1 MPTTAPMKVPEFHY
15 KARASGVQTI
25 ITDPKVLKTITV
37 VIDGKT
43 KKPKKPQSMIDEELE
58 ELSAGAKTDL
68 VEWYKSQLYGV
79 RKFIS
84 SKAMDKGTL
93 GEDSAIEYYN
103 SVNGTNWIKNE
114 EHFENDYITGT
125 PDVILD
131 DEIIDIKMSYDCFSF
146 PLFSKELKEQ
156 VYITQLQSYMWLTG
170 KRKARVVKILMDT
183 PDDLCPYG
191 ADPKDFKFNH
201 LPSELRIKEFV
212 VEWDMEKI
220 QLIIKKVEKARLFVG
235 NLRY

>member
-1 MPTTAPMKVPEFHY
+1 MGLTKAPPLY

-25 ITDPKVLKTITV
+25 LTN
-37 VIDGKT
+37 GK
-43 KKPKKPQSMIDEELE
+43 PAV
-58 ELSAGAKTDL
+58 ELSVGAKTDL
-68 VEWYKSQLYGV
+68 VEWYKSKLYGV

-103 SVNGTNWIKNE
+103 SVNGTDWKKNE

-146 PLFSKELKEQ
+146 PLFSNTLTEK

-183 PDDLCPYG
+183 PDDLCPFG

-201 LPSELRIKEFV
+201 LPSELRIKEFT
-212 VEWDMEKI
+212 VEYDEEKI
-220 QLIIKKVEKARLFVG
+220 ELIKAKVLKARQFIG